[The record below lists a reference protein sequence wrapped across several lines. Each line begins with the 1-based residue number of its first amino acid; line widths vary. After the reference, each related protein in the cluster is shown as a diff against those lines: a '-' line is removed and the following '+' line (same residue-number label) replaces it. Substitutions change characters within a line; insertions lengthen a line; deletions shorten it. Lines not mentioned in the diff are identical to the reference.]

1 MKFNKKRASAY
12 FKEDNNIK
20 DLINRFL
27 ENELNNSW
35 AITRPFKKLYFNTIK
50 NEDNLVKGIKNLVPA
65 FIERKKDD
73 LSEVLAN
80 NFSNKISNLPL
91 AEKINLFNTYI
102 KSHFNENANNELN
115 RFSKNL
121 FNKEVVKDALNNLS
135 PTIQGKNIDLKKLFN
150 DLNKGNFN
158 STENAEKFI
167 SQLDTPKFKDKA
179 NPIYSFILQSKI
191 KDKLN
196 EVDNTL
202 FDKIKNVSSKTA
214 SIKRALDSYMPGGAS
229 DNAEAFKHGV
239 SANAE
244 AFKHGVSAG
253 LLGDGTSVN
262 YSVGNSTTGKP
273 STVNLPALGL
283 SGMEEVNKAL
293 RSTGYP
299 SMESSMIYG
308 MNDSRLSDSEKKIM
322 RTIEAY
328 KQGVLYNPAEH
339 NAKVLDETTNALDK
353 RKPVK
358 YKNTQKVIKL
368 DKPKYTPL
376 PEKQNSNTTNNNI
389 SNTTNNNT
397 GGNLGILA
405 D

>member
-1 MKFNKKRASAY
+1 MRFNFNKKKASAY
-12 FKEDNNIK
+12 FKEDSNIK
-20 DLINRFL
+20 DLINRSL

-35 AITRPFKKLYFNTIK
+35 AITRPFKKLYLNAIK

-65 FIERKKDD
+65 FIERKKND
-73 LSEVLAN
+73 LSETLAN

-115 RFSKNL
+115 RFSKSL
-121 FNKEVVKDALNNLS
+121 FDKEVVKDALNNLN
-135 PTIQGKNIDLKKLFN
+135 PTIQGKNIDLKKLLK
-150 DLNKGNFN
+150 DLNKGSFN
-158 STENAEKFI
+158 SAENVEKFI
-167 SQLDTPKFKDKA
+167 SQIDAPNFKDKA
-179 NPIYSFILQSKI
+179 NPIYSFVLQSKI
-191 KDKLN
+191 KNKLN
-196 EVDNTL
+196 EIDNAL
-202 FDKIKNVSSKTA
+202 FNKIKNFSLKTA
-214 SIKRALDSYMPGGAS
+214 SIKRALDSYIPGGVS
-229 DNAEAFKHGV
+229 D
-239 SANAE
+239 NAE

-293 RSTGYP
+293 RSSGYP

-308 MNDSRLSDSEKKIM
+308 MNDSRLSDSEKNIM
-322 RTIEAY
+322 KMIEAY

-339 NAKVLDETTNALDK
+339 NAKVLEETANALDK

-358 YKNTQKVIKL
+358 YKSTQKAIKL

-376 PEKQNSNTTNNNI
+376 PEKQDSNTINNNI
-389 SNTTNNNT
+389 GDNV
-397 GGNLGILA
+397 GPIA